1 MANNRAAYRTVVSPI
16 TSLLQFKLTLFNLDI
31 CNTSMHDCHQNAKCS
46 SAMSNW
52 EYNCTCNE
60 GFSGNGTDCE
70 GKFLKKILA
79 EY

>member
-1 MANNRAAYRTVVSPI
+1 
-16 TSLLQFKLTLFNLDI
+16 
-31 CNTSMHDCHQNAKCS
+31 MHDCHQNAKCS

-70 GKFLKKILA
+70 GKFLKNILA